1 LLAPA
6 LALLFVCAGCGS
18 KQNALDPHSKPA
30 HGITSLWWNMLAG
43 SALGL
48 AIVAGILLAAYVR
61 RNRPGVPG
69 ARDGDRVAWTVVL
82 GLGIVVPVLVLS
94 SLFLFA
100 NIFLL
105 RDTTLPTASA
115 APADRPKLTVHVI
128 AHQFWWEIRYPG
140 TAAVTANELHIPAST
155 SVQVTLY
162 SRDVIHSFWVPQ
174 LNHKIDAI
182 PDQVNRLLVYADT
195 PGRYRGQCAE
205 YCGLQHAH
213 MGLYVFAEPP
223 SRFRA
228 WLAHESKRSAPDN
241 ALFDEKCGSCHT
253 IGGTAANGNT
263 GPDLT
268 HVAGRTSLAA
278 LTIRNSRE
286 HLRQWLRHT
295 QDLKPGNPMPEVPLT
310 NTQVEQLVAYLET
323 LR

>member
-1 LLAPA
+1 
-6 LALLFVCAGCGS
+6 
-18 KQNALDPHSKPA
+18 
-30 HGITSLWWNMLAG
+30 MLAG
-43 SALGL
+43 AALGL
-48 AIVAGILLAAYVR
+48 AVVAGILLAAYVR
-61 RNRPGVPG
+61 RNRAGVPG

-94 SLFLFA
+94 SLFLFS

-105 RDTTLPTASA
+105 RETSLPTASA
-115 APADRPKLTVHVI
+115 APSEQPKLTVRVV

-140 TAAVTANELHIPAST
+140 STAVTANELHIPART
-155 SVQVTLY
+155 PVEVTVF

-182 PDQVNRLLVYADT
+182 PDQVNRLLIYADS

-213 MGLYVFAEPP
+213 MGLYVVAEPP
-223 SRFRA
+223 ERFRA
-228 WLAHESKRSAPDN
+228 WLARESKPATRDD
-241 ALFDEKCGSCHT
+241 ALFDAKCGSCHT
-253 IGGTAANGNT
+253 IRGTTATGNT

-268 HVAGRTSLAA
+268 HVATRTSLGA
-278 LTIRNSRE
+278 LTLRNSRE
-286 HLRQWLRHT
+286 HMRQWLRHT
-295 QDLKPGNPMPEVPLT
+295 QDVKPGNPMPEVPLT
-310 NTQVEQLVAYLET
+310 DAQLGRLVTYLES